1 MSLLFH
7 PTSVYFCILFCEL
20 GMYNQFRSISL
31 SYQCAPLDIREKIT
45 LNEDEAKSLM
55 LRFKDFFALNDL
67 MVVST
72 CNRTEVYYSA
82 ENNVN
87 DEIIRLLLIEK
98 GLPQTEEVVQYF
110 TKHDNSMDAA
120 RHLFEV
126 ATGLH
131 SQVIGDMQIPN
142 QIKRSYQWSADLN
155 MAGPYLHRLMHSI
168 FFANKKVAQETSFR
182 DGAASVSYAA
192 VELVEHLMMD
202 PKILVIGLG
211 EIGTDVCKNLADKG
225 IENITLINRTRSKS
239 EELALEHGF
248 AVASLEDIEQEVAKA
263 DVIISS
269 ISLPEP
275 YFTKDRVSQLTD
287 GLTFKYFI
295 DLSVPRSVDPSVEE
309 IPGVMVYNV
318 DAIQMR
324 ADEALQRRIEAIPD
338 VQAIITN
345 TLEDFNDW
353 SKEMVVSPTIQKLK
367 NALEQIR
374 QEEMSRHMKSLSQE
388 EAAKM
393 DKITSGIM
401 QKVLKL
407 PVLQLKAACKR
418 GEAETL
424 IDVLNDLFNL
434 EKQPEPT
441 QNEQALFTI
450 K

>member
-1 MSLLFH
+1 
-7 PTSVYFCILFCEL
+7 
-20 GMYNQFRSISL
+20 MYNQFRSVSL

-45 LNEDEAKSLM
+45 LNEEEAKALM
-55 LRFKDFFALNDL
+55 LRFKDFFALTDL
-67 MVVST
+67 MMVST

-82 ENNVN
+82 ENNIN
-87 DEIIRLLLIEK
+87 EEIIRLLLIEK
-98 GLPQTEEVVQYF
+98 GLPQTDEVIQYF
-110 TKHDNSMDAA
+110 TKLDNSMDAA

-131 SQVIGDMQIPN
+131 SQVVGDMQIPN
-142 QIKRSYQWSADLN
+142 QIKKSYQWSADLN
-155 MAGPYLHRLMHSI
+155 LAGPYLHRLMHSI

-192 VELVEHLMMD
+192 VELVEHLVVN
-202 PKILVIGLG
+202 PKILVVGLG

-225 IENITLINRTRSKS
+225 IEDITLINRTRSKS
-239 EELALEHGF
+239 EELAQEFGFKVADIVNLET
-248 AVASLEDIEQEVAKA
+248 EVSRA

-269 ISLPEP
+269 VSLPEP
-275 YFTKDRVSQLTD
+275 YFTKERVNQLTD

-309 IPGVMVYNV
+309 IPGVMVYNI
-318 DAIQMR
+318 DAIQLR
-324 ADEALQRRIEAIPD
+324 ADEALNRRLQAIPD
-338 VQAIITN
+338 VHAIITH
-345 TLEDFNDW
+345 TLEEFNDW

-367 NALEQIR
+367 NTLEQIR
-374 QEEMSRHMKSLSQE
+374 QEEMARYMKSLTQE
-388 EAAKM
+388 EASKV
-393 DKITSGIM
+393 DRITSGIM

-434 EKQPEPT
+434 EKQADSPE
-441 QNEQALFTI
+441 NDHSVFHV